1 MNESMDDL
9 VAFLA
14 VATKQSFTRAAA
26 QLGISQ
32 PALSA
37 KITALEARLG
47 VRLLTRTTRSVSTT
61 EAGERLFKSIA
72 PHVQGIACGLA
83 ELSEMRDKPAGSL
96 RITSVEH
103 ASQTILLPA
112 LAKLLPDYPD
122 IAVEIINDYSL
133 ADIVAERFDAGIRL
147 GEQVA
152 QDMIAVRI
160 GPDFAQWVV
169 GAPAYF
175 AKCGKPRSPHDLAAH
190 RCIALRLPTSGG
202 VWAWPFAK
210 EGRELKVRPSGA
222 LSFNTVTLQLDS
234 ALAGLGLGYLPEDV
248 VSEHVASGRLVRV
261 LADWSASMSGY
272 HLYYPSRRQP
282 TAAFSLLVAALSLRG
297 QASHRSQAEQ
307 PVRRQTRRLRS

>member
-1 MNESMDDL
+1 MIKESMDDL

-14 VATKQSFTRAAA
+14 VATQQSFTRAAA

-47 VRLLTRTTRSVSTT
+47 VCLLTRTTRSVSTT
-61 EAGERLFKSIA
+61 EAGERLVRSIG
-72 PHVQGIACGLA
+72 PHFDGIASGLA
-83 ELSEMRDKPAGSL
+83 DLSDLRDKPAGNL

-112 LAKLLPDYPD
+112 LAALLPDYPD
-122 IAVEIINDYSL
+122 ITVEIINDYSL
-133 ADIVAERFDAGIRL
+133 ADIVADRFDAGVRL

-160 GPDFAQWVV
+160 GPDFDQCVV

-175 AKCGKPRSPHDLAAH
+175 ERYGKPKTPHDLTDH

-202 VWAWPFAK
+202 IWSWPFEK
-210 EGRELKVRPSGA
+210 EGRELKVLPGGQ
-222 LSFNTVTLQLDS
+222 LSFNTIALQLDS
-234 ALAGLGLGYLPEDV
+234 ALAGLGLGYMPEDV
-248 VSEHVASGRLVRV
+248 VKDHLAAGHLVRV
-261 LADWSASMSGY
+261 LADWSAAMVGY

-282 TAAFSLLVAALSLRG
+282 TAAFSLVVAALGLRDG
-297 QASHRSQAEQ
+297 KSRGE
-307 PVRRQTRRLRS
+307 

>member
-1 MNESMDDL
+1 MIKESMDDL
-9 VAFLA
+9 VAFTA
-14 VATKQSFTRAAA
+14 VATQQSFTRAAA

-47 VRLLTRTTRSVSTT
+47 VRLLTRSTRSVSTT
-61 EAGERLFKSIA
+61 EAGERLFKSIG
-72 PHVQGIACGLA
+72 PHFDGIASGLA
-83 ELSEMRDKPAGSL
+83 ELSELRDKPAGSL

-112 LAKLLPDYPD
+112 LATLLPDYPD
-122 IAVEIINDYSL
+122 ITVEIINDYSL
-133 ADIVAERFDAGIRL
+133 ADIVADRFDAGVRL

-160 GPDFAQWVV
+160 GPDFKQCVV
-169 GAPAYF
+169 GAPVYF
-175 AKCGKPRSPHDLAAH
+175 KRYGKPRTPHDLNAH

-202 VWAWPFAK
+202 VWSWPFEK
-210 EGRELKVRPSGA
+210 DERELKVRPGA
-222 LSFNTVTLQLDS
+222 QLAFNTMTLQLDS

-248 VSEHVASGRLVRV
+248 VKEHLAAGRLVRV
-261 LADWSASMSGY
+261 LADWSAPMSGY

-282 TAAFSLLVAALSLRG
+282 TPAFSLLVKVLGL
-297 QASHRSQAEQ
+297 QAG
-307 PVRRQTRRLRS
+307 RRQV